1 MMKMADFTYEKHP
14 VLALGASLLLVVVV
28 RELCVILCRA
38 FNIETASN
46 IVGMVVMLILLL
58 IWRAKRGWHN
68 GLPSW
73 LTDSSNRWLKDSGF
87 AFLPVSAGAGLLL
100 FGLGDEFWQVMAIL
114 AISTLLPLWAFAH
127 LANRWLADTPHPE
140 QNSSKK

>member
-1 MMKMADFTYEKHP
+1 MNSFQKFINHP
-14 VLALGASLLLVVVV
+14 KIALLLTLLLVVVV
-28 RELCVILCRA
+28 RESCVILCRA
-38 FNIETASN
+38 IGIESASN

-58 IWRAKRGWHN
+58 LWRVKRGWHH

-100 FGLGDEFWQVMAIL
+100 FGLGNEFWQVLMIS
-114 AISTLLPLWAFAH
+114 IVSTLLPLWGFAY
-127 LANRWLADTPHPE
+127 LANRWLANTSE
-140 QNSSKK
+140 KL